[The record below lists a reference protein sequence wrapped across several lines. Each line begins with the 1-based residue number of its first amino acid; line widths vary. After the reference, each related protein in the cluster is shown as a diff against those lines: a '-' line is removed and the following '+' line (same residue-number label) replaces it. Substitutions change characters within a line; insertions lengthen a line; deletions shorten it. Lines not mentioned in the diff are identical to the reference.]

1 MVKERDYGLDIVR
14 IISML
19 GIVTLHINGA
29 GGVLDACE
37 KSRFQYWVF
46 WFVEVIAYT
55 SVDVFGLLSGYLG
68 INKKK
73 SSCYRTLELVCI
85 VFFYCCLITAIFLLS
100 APDKIDGIKGLL
112 SGFFPQIKGR
122 YWYITCYIPI
132 GIFQPYINKMILSLS
147 EKAHLKLCL
156 LITAVFGFIQSFV
169 IVDLFKFDR
178 GYSFVWLLCLYIIG
192 AYLKRANIADKIKKL
207 SVKCGLVFICGA
219 LVLTFGNLFIFKVI
233 NRQISYFTS
242 YISPITMIM
251 SISLVLMLSKVHID
265 KFGSLL
271 AFFSSVAFDVY
282 LIHCHI
288 YIFDYLIKDNFVF
301 IKEYTIITAPLIM
314 VLWSVLIF
322 LSAALMGG
330 LRVFCFRV
338 IRLNLIIGRIS
349 GKIDNAIYS
358 AE

>member
-1 MVKERDYGLDIVR
+1 M
-14 IISML
+14 
-19 GIVTLHINGA
+19 
-29 GGVLDACE
+29 
-37 KSRFQYWVF
+37 
-46 WFVEVIAYT
+46 
-55 SVDVFGLLSGYLG
+55 FGLLSGYLG
-68 INKKK
+68 INTKK

-192 AYLKRANIADKIKKL
+192 AYLKRANIADKIEKL

-219 LVLTFGNLFIFKVI
+219 LVLTFGNLFVFMVI

-265 KFGSLL
+265 KCGSLL

-288 YIFDYLIKDNFVF
+288 YIYDNLIKDNFVF
-301 IKEYTIITAPLIM
+301 IKEYPMILAPFVMAMCAL
-314 VLWSVLIF
+314 LIF
-322 LSAALMGG
+322 LSAGLVGG
-330 LRVFCFRV
+330 LRAFCFKAFK
-338 IRLNLIIGRIS
+338 LNDLLKMIS
-349 GKIDNAIYS
+349 EKIDKVIYCV
-358 AE
+358 E